1 MANVTDKIVS
11 AAPVW
16 TGQLAS
22 SIPDGTTTSFS
33 LTSSSGLT
41 DGEVYYFTI
50 DRVDA
55 SGNKT
60 PAKKE
65 VIKGKLNGT
74 NVVDCIRGVEGT
86 AQAHSSGATV
96 EIIWTAAQWN
106 SLKSHITTEHNQ
118 DGTHDSTKVTTRTAF
133 ETEHKTDNTH
143 DETKVAMLAGA
154 QTFTGQKTFS
164 SGIKTDTIDE
174 KTTDTGVTI
183 DGLLIKD
190 GNAAK
195 ATTLSTSCKF
205 LVTLSADQTITSG
218 SWQRINFNSEIYD
231 VGNNFDNSTNY
242 RFTAPVTG
250 YYLISVQVR
259 VQSIA
264 ASGSCR
270 FFIYKKG
277 SGLTESPT
285 IFISAGQD
293 RPGITSSIML
303 NLAANDYLEI
313 YFYQNTGSNLSIA
326 YGQANTFF
334 CGHLV
339 ST

>member
-118 DGTHDSTKVTTRTAF
+118 DGTHD
-133 ETEHKTDNTH
+133 
-143 DETKVAMLAGA
+143 ETKVAMLAGA

-164 SGIKTDTIDE
+164 GGIKTDTIAEATTGAKTTISNGIKTDTIDE
-174 KTTDTGVTI
+174 KTTAAGVTV

-190 GNAAK
+190 GALETANSVKTAAILAENVTKAQQVNATGVVSGTGTFDIPNMSITFTPAVQCNVLCL
-195 ATTLSTSCKF
+195 ATLNVGTSNSGKLIYVK
-205 LVTLSADQTITSG
+205 LVIDTVTKQTRMIRSAAAWTDG
-218 SWQRINFNSEIYD
+218 SEKVI
-231 VGNNFDNSTNY
+231 
-242 RFTAPVTG
+242 
-250 YYLISVQVR
+250 
-259 VQSIA
+259 
-264 ASGSCR
+264 
-270 FFIYKKG
+270 
-277 SGLTESPT
+277 
-285 IFISAGQD
+285 
-293 RPGITSSIML
+293 SIMWVE
-303 NLAANDYLEI
+303 NLTADSHTVKLTATADGAETVYVRDRTLIVCE
-313 YFYQNTGSNLSIA
+313 LKR
-326 YGQANTFF
+326 
-334 CGHLV
+334 
-339 ST
+339 

>member
-1 MANVTDKIVS
+1 MASVNDKIVS

-74 NVVDCIRGVEGT
+74 NVVDCVRGVEGT

-96 EIIWTAAQWN
+96 EILWTAAQWN

-154 QTFTGQKTFS
+154 QTFTGAKTFRKTVQTWVTAIDGATVTFDLS
-164 SGIKTDTIDE
+164 QGNLQKVTLGGNRTLAVSNVSTGQCFIIKLIQDATGSRTVTWWSGITW
-174 KTTDTGVTI
+174 
-183 DGLLIKD
+183 
-190 GNAAK
+190 
-195 ATTLSTSCKF
+195 
-205 LVTLSADQTITSG
+205 ITSG
-218 SWQRINFNSEIYD
+218 
-231 VGNNFDNSTNY
+231 G
-242 RFTAPVTG
+242 TAPTLQTAAGKIDTLGFICTG
-250 YYLISVQVR
+250 TNTYDGYVV
-259 VQSIA
+259 
-264 ASGSCR
+264 
-270 FFIYKKG
+270 G
-277 SGLTESPT
+277 SG
-285 IFISAGQD
+285 G
-293 RPGITSSIML
+293 
-303 NLAANDYLEI
+303 
-313 YFYQNTGSNLSIA
+313 
-326 YGQANTFF
+326 
-334 CGHLV
+334 
-339 ST
+339 